1 MANPNIVTTSSIYGR
16 TDVLAVT
23 TSLTAITSN
32 GSSSGKVY
40 RINSLIV
47 SNVNGASAVDVSV
60 ELQRS
65 GVSYHLAKTLSI
77 AADSTASVVG
87 KSNPLYLLEGD
98 SLWLVASANSAAE
111 AICSYEEIG

>member
-23 TSLTAITSN
+23 TSLAAITSN

-40 RINSLIV
+40 KINSLIV

-60 ELQRS
+60 ELRRS
-65 GVSYHLAKTLSI
+65 NTSYHLAKTLSI
-77 AADSTASVVG
+77 PADSTAIVVG
-87 KSNPLYLLEGD
+87 KENPLYLLEGD
-98 SLWLVASANSAAE
+98 SLRLVADASSAAE